1 MDKDKFLE
9 LELEEQVDYLNKLC
23 EEGKDLEEITGI
35 IDIDK
40 RELGKYG
47 LYYVKGKFMGK
58 PMRGYQTSKRS
69 GNEVSK
75 FDGAERLD
83 KTKGQIL

>member
-1 MDKDKFLE
+1 MNKDKFIE
-9 LELEEQVDYLNKLC
+9 LDLEEQVDYPNKLC
-23 EEGKDLEEITGI
+23 EEGKDLEEITGMI
-35 IDIDK
+35 GIDK

-69 GNEVSK
+69 GNEVAK